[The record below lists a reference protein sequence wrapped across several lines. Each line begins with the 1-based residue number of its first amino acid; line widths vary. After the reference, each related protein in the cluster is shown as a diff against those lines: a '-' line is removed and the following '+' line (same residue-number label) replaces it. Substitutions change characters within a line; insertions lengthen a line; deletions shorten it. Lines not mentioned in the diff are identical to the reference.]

1 MSTKIL
7 AAAALALFFASHAF
21 ASEPIGKVESLS
33 GTATALGAGGES
45 RTLAVGASVFLNDK
59 LTTDAGS
66 KLVIRF
72 IDNTSVG
79 QGESAEMVID
89 RYVFDP
95 DNQSANTAAFKLL
108 KGAFRFLTDQITKLN
123 PEQFEVQ
130 ATYGT
135 IGIRGCELGFDVNA
149 DRDDVFVVG
158 LTGNESILF
167 NLNEEPG
174 DGRSRTL
181 LVREAGIA
189 VTMSALEGFAQR
201 RFDPAELD
209 RLFNLTS
216 PQADAGERDTDADQ
230 DSASADA
237 GDGEATGSG
246 EDESGDFGSF
256 DAGAPSDGNADQTMA
271 DASVAN
277 ADAAPADQVND
288 VVAEMPA
295 ADTREEDG
303 SIGGTEG
310 DGGSEPDST
319 VENGSGES
327 SGDTASNDGGDDSSG
342 NGDGDTPTSNF
353 PITIPGEKSVVA
365 SGRGLDWS
373 WDVWARD
380 FTTIFEDGSTKTMTK
395 YSIDSSGDFIT
406 ADEQLAIA
414 TGSVLYNLAGNGD
427 AASVV
432 SYQDQA
438 MLLLGSMSLYVT
450 IGQGVSP
457 TWQSYVTVGNN
468 GGGSLNFSANGNV
481 GMDGSLQT
489 ASIANYQLNA
499 YGFQLGI
506 PPGNPGDMVSGH
518 LVGSGTGA
526 NPITGGLLKWTID
539 HPNVPSVNGVGGADL
554 H

>member
-1 MSTKIL
+1 MSTKIF
-7 AAAALALFFASHAF
+7 AAAALAFLFASHAF
-21 ASEPIGKVESLS
+21 ASEPIGKIESLS

-45 RTLAVGASVFLNDK
+45 RTLAVGASVFLNDRIA
-59 LTTDAGS
+59 TAAGS

-72 IDNTSVG
+72 VDNTSVG

-89 RYVFDP
+89 RYVFNP
-95 DNQSANTAAFKLL
+95 DDKGANTAAFKLL

-149 DRDDVFVVG
+149 DRDDVFIVG
-158 LTGNESILF
+158 LTSNESILF

-174 DGRSRTL
+174 GGRPRSL

-209 RLFNLTS
+209 NLMSLTS
-216 PQADAGERDTDADQ
+216 PQAEAGDGGDGA
-230 DSASADA
+230 ADA
-237 GDGEATGSG
+237 GGAQAEGGGSG
-246 EDESGDFGSF
+246 DSGDMESF
-256 DAGAPSDGNADQTMA
+256 DAGSGPGEAGQDFAVTGNSGAGADE
-271 DASVAN
+271 
-277 ADAAPADQVND
+277 VND
-288 VVAEMPA
+288 VVAELPA
-295 ADTREEDG
+295 ADTREENGSLDG
-303 SIGGTEG
+303 GEADTSGGAEADPEGAGNDVASDGGTTDG
-310 DGGSEPDST
+310 D
-319 VENGSGES
+319 
-327 SGDTASNDGGDDSSG
+327 DGGD
-342 NGDGDTPTSNF
+342 DTPTSNF
-353 PITIPGEKSVVA
+353 PVTIPGEKSVVA
-365 SGRGLDWS
+365 SGRGLDWT

-380 FTTIFEDGSTKTMTK
+380 FTTLFEDGSTKTMTK

-427 AASVV
+427 AASIV
-432 SYQDQA
+432 SYKDQA

-457 TWQSYVTVGNN
+457 TWQSYVTVGNTE
-468 GGGSLNFSANGNV
+468 GGSLNFSANGNV

-489 ASIANYQLNA
+489 ASIANYQLSA

-518 LVGSGTGA
+518 LVGPGTGA
-526 NPITGGLLKWTID
+526 APITGGVLKWTVD
-539 HPNVPSVNGVGGADL
+539 HPNAPSVTGIGGADL